1 MRLKKT
7 IRFLAGVILSVAML
21 GSTNSIKAE
30 AENTNSSD
38 AYIARDAFYAM
49 NDTSVNRLSSEH
61 FQIIWGKQDET
72 GTVNQELVKGN
83 LENLETIRDFYVNV
97 LGFYD
102 TSVSVNSPIDSSM
115 HYKTNLYINKTGLS
129 KITSDWAYMS
139 SDDDGFAY
147 LAVEPGAM
155 RVDPPSWVIPHEYA
169 HAITMHQRGN
179 VSNPWYETTANW
191 FRDQYLG
198 SSYYKYGSTVYGP
211 TSDFFQPIV
220 LNSEY
225 YFPHLKNYYDA
236 WPFLLYVKE
245 NPDNM
250 NGLGLDLMRKM
261 FRDTGNDNM
270 FDKLARLSG
279 TSTKDMLG
287 GYARRMVTMDFERQS
302 SYLNYLNELLQDS
315 SNYDKIYTTL
325 TNSGDGW
332 LLVSD
337 AKTPQQG
344 GYNIIPL
351 DINLNSEQITVNFQG
366 DSSVSEADFRVSI
379 VTKTKSGDTRYSSM
393 WNSGKNSIKLQG
405 DEEKAYLVVCAT
417 PDTMLDLTSFDLN
430 AVGTKYPYRIQVST
444 SGETTPTANNI
455 APKATAST
463 SYCSS
468 WESISALNDGYDPS
482 SSNDRSHSVY
492 GNWPETGTQW
502 VQYDFSQK
510 YTISQCDI
518 YWFKDGQGIDVPS
531 SYKIQYW
538 SGSKWVNV
546 KNASGLKTAVN
557 QYNTTTFNPV
567 TTKSIRI
574 QMESNGKST
583 GILEWKVQGVV
594 SE

>member
-1 MRLKKT
+1 MRLKG
-7 IRFLAGVILSVAML
+7 IRFLTGVILSVAML
-21 GSTNSIKAE
+21 GSITSIRAE
-30 AENTNSSD
+30 AETTNASG
-38 AYIARDAFYAM
+38 AYIERDAFYAM
-49 NDTSVNRLSSEH
+49 DDTSVNRLSSEH

-83 LENLETIRDFYVNV
+83 LENLEAIRDFYVNV

-102 TSVSVNSPIDSSM
+102 TSVSVNSPIDSNM

-139 SDDDGFAY
+139 SDSDGFAY

-179 VSNPWYETTANW
+179 VSSPWYETTANW

-236 WPFLLYVKE
+236 WPFLLYVTE

-261 FRDTGNDNM
+261 FRDTGNDIM

-302 SYLNYLNELLQDS
+302 SYLNFFNELLQDS
-315 SNYDKIYTTL
+315 SNNNKIYTTL

-337 AKTPQQG
+337 AKAPQQG

-351 DINLNSEQITVNFQG
+351 DINLNSEQVTVDFQG
-366 DSSVSEADFRVSI
+366 DSSVSGADYRVSI

-393 WNSGKNSIKLQG
+393 WNSGKNSMTLQG

-444 SGETTPTANNI
+444 SGETAPTTNNI
-455 APKATAST
+455 AKNATASA

-482 SSNDRSHSVY
+482 SSNDRTYSVY
-492 GNWPETGTQW
+492 GNWPETGKQW
-502 VQYDFSQK
+502 VQYDFSEN

-518 YWFKDGQGIDVPS
+518 YWFSDGQGIDVPY

-538 SGSKWVNV
+538 NGSKWANV
-546 KNASGLKTAVN
+546 KKASGLKTAVN
-557 QYNTTTFNPV
+557 QYNTTTFTPV

-574 QMESNGKST
+574 QMESTEKST
-583 GILEWKVQGVV
+583 GILEWKVQGIV
-594 SE
+594 SK

>member
-30 AENTNSSD
+30 AENTNSSGV
-38 AYIARDAFYAM
+38 YIARDAFYAM

-102 TSVSVNSPIDSSM
+102 TSVSVNSPIDSNM

-139 SDDDGFAY
+139 SDRDGFAY

-198 SSYYKYGSTVYGP
+198 SSYYRYGSTVYGP
-211 TSDFFQPIV
+211 ASDFFQPIV

-225 YFPHLKNYYDA
+225 YFPHMKNYYDA
-236 WPFLLYVKE
+236 WPFLLYIKE

-302 SYLNYLNELLQDS
+302 CYLEYLNELLQDS

-332 LLVSD
+332 LLVSN

-351 DINLNSEQITVNFQG
+351 DINLNSEQVTVNFQG
-366 DSSVSEADFRVSI
+366 DSSVSGADFRVSI

-417 PDTMLDLTSFDLN
+417 PDTMLDLTSFDLD

-444 SGETTPTANNI
+444 SGETAPTTNNI
-455 APKATAST
+455 APKAIAST

-468 WESISALNDGYDPS
+468 WESISALNDGYDPKS
-482 SSNDRSHSVY
+482 SDDRTHSVY

-502 VQYDFSQK
+502 VQYDFSQN

-538 SGSKWVNV
+538 NGSKWVNV

-574 QMESNGKST
+574 QMESNEKST
-583 GILEWKVQGVV
+583 GILEWTVQGIV